1 VLTFVEKIY
10 KMQHLEGSGTTFLYI
25 GRAVLKG

>member
-1 VLTFVEKIY
+1 
-10 KMQHLEGSGTTFLYI
+10 MQHLEGSGTRVLCI

>member
-1 VLTFVEKIY
+1 
-10 KMQHLEGSGTTFLYI
+10 MQHPEGSGTPVVYI